1 MTTIKIN
8 EHLSIDDS
16 EIEENFVR
24 ASGPGGQNVNKVSS
38 AVQLRFDV
46 AHSLS
51 LPEEVRQRLISLA
64 GKRLTN
70 EGVLVIEA
78 SNYRTQEQN
87 RLAAHER
94 LINLIRQATR
104 KPKERR
110 KTRPSEAS
118 RRRRLEEKR
127 RRSRLKDLRRSP
139 RDAGEN

>member
-1 MTTIKIN
+1 VTSIPIN
-8 EHLSIDDS
+8 EHISIDDG
-16 EIEENFVR
+16 EIEESFVR

-46 AHSLS
+46 THSPS

-78 SNYRTQEQN
+78 SNYRSQEQN
-87 RLAAHER
+87 RQAALER
-94 LINLIRQATR
+94 LIELIRQATH

-127 RRSRLKDLRRSP
+127 RRSRLKELRRL
-139 RDAGEN
+139 RGDTEGG